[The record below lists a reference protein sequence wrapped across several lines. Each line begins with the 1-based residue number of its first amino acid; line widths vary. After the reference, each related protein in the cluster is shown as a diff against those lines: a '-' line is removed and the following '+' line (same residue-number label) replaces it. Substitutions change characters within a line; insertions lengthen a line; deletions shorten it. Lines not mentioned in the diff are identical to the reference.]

1 MEAAETGKHENAG
14 TRTRAMA
21 VDISRTLVVTEGA
34 VNSAICGVCV
44 CVSVCLCSCVC
55 ACSCVC
61 VCVCV
66 CVWCARGVCVCVRQ
80 CVFRGPYVDVHTYA
94 HVHT

>member
-1 MEAAETGKHENAG
+1 MEAAETGKNTNAG

-34 VNSAICGVCV
+34 VNSAMCGV
-44 CVSVCLCSCVC
+44 
-55 ACSCVC
+55 CVC

-66 CVWCARGVCVCVRQ
+66 CVFV
-80 CVFRGPYVDVHTYA
+80 
-94 HVHT
+94 